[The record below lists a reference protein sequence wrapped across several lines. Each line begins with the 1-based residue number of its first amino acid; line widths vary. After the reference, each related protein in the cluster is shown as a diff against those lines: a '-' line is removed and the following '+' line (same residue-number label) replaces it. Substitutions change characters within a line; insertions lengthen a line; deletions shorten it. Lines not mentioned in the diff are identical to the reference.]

1 MNAPTPTSSELKFE
15 YENELNQKFEIIIYF
30 KTNQFSI
37 VLNINSFPKAF
48 YEGSFNLEELRK
60 KNKFFKMYEYIN
72 EMYDDIKTIIE
83 QKNYLIQKLENSCSF
98 ILKKQFGISEDII
111 LPLKKKNSDI
121 KDIISELCEKNIS
134 LTKNF
139 ENLSKEVQILKK
151 EILEIKEFIENEVY
165 KIKNLFEKKPK
176 QLKLIYQA
184 TKNGGESIDFYKYC
198 GEKNNLI
205 VLFEIKNN
213 YKFGAFI
220 SQKLPKDSSKK
231 IKIRDENAFL
241 FSLTN
246 NKKLKILEPENA
258 IVISPDYPLN
268 FGGDFGSNEIYT
280 VPSFLKNNSGMAPK
294 NSYGDKNKEITN
306 GETSFVFQ
314 ELKVYQAKF
323 D

>member
-1 MNAPTPTSSELKFE
+1 
-15 YENELNQKFEIIIYF
+15 
-30 KTNQFSI
+30 
-37 VLNINSFPKAF
+37 
-48 YEGSFNLEELRK
+48 
-60 KNKFFKMYEYIN
+60 MYEYIN
-72 EMYDDIKTIIE
+72 EMYNDIKTIIE

-134 LTKNF
+134 LTKKF
-139 ENLSKEVQILKK
+139 ENLSEEVQILKK